1 MPVTKI
7 PTHRPCLRKQL
18 KPKVFFSNDAK
29 WKSVVEE
36 ITKMHATGR
45 PVLVGTRSIEDSEKL
60 SGMLKEKNVAHQ
72 VLNAVLHAMEA
83 EIVMLAGQKNAV
95 TVATNMAGR
104 GTDIKLTGETSAL
117 GGLHVI
123 SAERN
128 LTPRIDRQ
136 LYGRSSRQGDPG
148 SARAFMSMDD
158 ELVRRFCPW
167 LRAVVGKIF
176 MGGAVSMLHGR
187 LILLFDYGAWK
198 AERQALSQRKQVLE
212 ADTWLRDTLGFAGKD
227 L

>member
-1 MPVTKI
+1 
-7 PTHRPCLRKQL
+7 
-18 KPKVFFSNDAK
+18 
-29 WKSVVEE
+29 
-36 ITKMHATGR
+36 
-45 PVLVGTRSIEDSEKL
+45 
-60 SGMLKEKNVAHQ
+60 
-72 VLNAVLHAMEA
+72 
-83 EIVMLAGQKNAV
+83 
-95 TVATNMAGR
+95 
-104 GTDIKLTGETSAL
+104 
-117 GGLHVI
+117 
-123 SAERN
+123 
-128 LTPRIDRQ
+128 
-136 LYGRSSRQGDPG
+136 
-148 SARAFMSMDD
+148 MSMDD